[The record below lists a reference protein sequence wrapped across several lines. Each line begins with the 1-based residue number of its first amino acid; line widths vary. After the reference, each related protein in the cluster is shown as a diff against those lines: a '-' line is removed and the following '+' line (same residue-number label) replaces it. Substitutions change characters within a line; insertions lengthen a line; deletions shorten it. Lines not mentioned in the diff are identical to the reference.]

1 MAYISIHCSST
12 LRGKCVICGK
22 RTCLFLEIKNV
33 DKRTGNIQSG
43 ISIKMPVCDGEHY
56 NLLADGMMKDH
67 LIFNARSINKYID
80 EYEPWV
86 KNRNLL
92 GVI

>member
-56 NLLADGMMKDH
+56 DLLAGGIAKDTFIKRVKH
-67 LIFNARSINKYID
+67 INETIKYFK
-80 EYEPWV
+80 EYQN
-86 KNRNLL
+86 K
-92 GVI
+92 I